1 MGLIIVFI
9 LFLSCSNQNLI
20 DTDKSYYDNNK
31 IRYEVQKQNGK
42 EHGIAKYWDINGNLI
57 NKVQYFYGQVH
68 GEWIRYYISG
78 QIKSIDNYKFDK
90 KTGYSITYYQ
100 NGIKK
105 SEVLYKDD
113 IPISNII
120 RWDKDGK
127 LIE

>member
-9 LFLSCSNQNLI
+9 FFLSCSNQNLI

-42 EHGIAKYWDINGNLI
+42 EQGIAKYWDINGNLI

-120 RWDKDGK
+120 RLDKDGK